1 MATGAVWFDV
11 ILPKTDNVDVRTVVF
26 SPNRRTVWREHEHGR
41 LLQIT
46 SGYGFLC
53 REGGF
58 SERGRPNNPGSD
70 RSRLDLWV
78 TNTPL

>member
-26 SPNRRTVWREHEHGR
+26 SPNRRTIWREHEHGR

-58 SERGRPNNPGSD
+58 L
-70 RSRLDLWV
+70 RSVVVRATQALIDHAS
-78 TNTPL
+78 TCG